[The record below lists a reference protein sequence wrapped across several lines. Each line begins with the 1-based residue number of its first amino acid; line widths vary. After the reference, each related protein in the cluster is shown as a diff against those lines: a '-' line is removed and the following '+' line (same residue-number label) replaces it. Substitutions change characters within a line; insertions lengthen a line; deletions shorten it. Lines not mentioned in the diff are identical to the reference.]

1 MRKKGLSPLIATV
14 ILISIAVA
22 LGVIVLDWGRSYIKD
37 TTKYAKDNYET
48 SVACKMDVELDVVR
62 IDGADQICY
71 MNTTPLNFVVDMII
85 ENKGRVDVYGVEITT
100 ISIEK
105 EINLTKLVDLNI
117 KRANPYKFNITHD
130 NHIFENL
137 SLIQIA
143 PIINGEDGYILCNN
157 KLLEVNG
164 VEVVPCDILG

>member
-22 LGVIVLDWGRSYIKD
+22 LGVIVLDWGRGYIKD
-37 TTKYAKDNYET
+37 TTKYAKDSYET
-48 SVACKMDVELDVVR
+48 SVACKMDVDLDVVK

-71 MNTTPLNFVVDMII
+71 TNTTPTNFVIDMII

-100 ISIEK
+100 ISVEK
-105 EINLTKLVDLNI
+105 KINLTKLTDLNI
-117 KRANPYKFNITHD
+117 KRANPHKFNITHSD
-130 NHIFENL
+130 LTFENL
-137 SLIQIA
+137 SIIKIA
-143 PIINGEDGYILCNN
+143 PIISGEDEYILCNN
-157 KLLEVNG
+157 KVLEVNG